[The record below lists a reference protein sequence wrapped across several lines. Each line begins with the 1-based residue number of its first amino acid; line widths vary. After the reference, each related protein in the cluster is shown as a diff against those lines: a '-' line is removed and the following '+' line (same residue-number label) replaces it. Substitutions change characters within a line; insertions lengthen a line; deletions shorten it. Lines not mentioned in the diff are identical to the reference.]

1 MKERS
6 EERDEAQAT
15 KVSAKEMRDRD
26 AELAMKEYQDE
37 RLAMAEK
44 TARLRALRLA
54 KEASERAASAKKT
67 GKSKRK

>member
-1 MKERS
+1 
-6 EERDEAQAT
+6 
-15 KVSAKEMRDRD
+15 MRDRD

-54 KEASERAASAKKT
+54 KEASIESPAKT
-67 GKSKRK
+67 AGKSKRK